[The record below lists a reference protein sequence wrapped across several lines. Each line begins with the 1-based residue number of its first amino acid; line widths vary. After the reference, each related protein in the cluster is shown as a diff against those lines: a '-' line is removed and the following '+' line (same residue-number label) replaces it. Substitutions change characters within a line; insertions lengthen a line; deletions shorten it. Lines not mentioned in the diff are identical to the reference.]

1 MEHAM
6 AKSTASPHVLRLKP
20 LRARVSEAEWQA
32 RVDLAAAFRLADLY
46 GMSDMIY
53 THMSLRVPDAPNH
66 FLLNPHG
73 LLFDEVTASALLK
86 VDLDGNVIEK
96 PDGEYGLHQAAF
108 VIHSALYRARP
119 DVNGAMHTH
128 TIAGMAVSALQCG
141 LLPLT
146 QTATRFCSR
155 LAYHDFNGPE
165 RDPNERDALARD
177 LGSMNYMILR
187 NHGLLTV
194 GRTIAEAFTAMYGLE
209 RSCQA
214 QLAAMACN
222 TALNQMPREVVEKS
236 IDMYDPKVIRR
247 YGLLEWP
254 GLLRKLDRKDP
265 SYRE

>member
-1 MEHAM
+1 M
-6 AKSTASPHVLRLKP
+6 STPIQRLRP
-20 LRARVSEAEWQA
+20 SALRSQVSEAEWQA
-32 RVDLAAAFRLADLY
+32 RVDLAAAYRLCDLY

-53 THMSLRVPDAPNH
+53 THISVRVPGEPAH

-73 LLFDEVTASALLK
+73 LLFEEVTASSLLK
-86 VDLDGNVIEK
+86 VDLDGKLIHR
-96 PDGEYGLHQAAF
+96 PDGPYGLHQAGY

-119 DVNGAMHTH
+119 DLGAAMHTH
-128 TIAGMAVSALQCG
+128 TVAGMAVSALKCG

-165 RDPNERDALARD
+165 RDPGERDALARD
-177 LGSMNYMILR
+177 LGAMNAMILR

-194 GRTIAEAFTAMYGLE
+194 GATVAEAFAAMYGLE

-214 QLAAMACN
+214 QVAAMACN
-222 TALNQMPREVVEKS
+222 TPLNEMPEAVVAKATG
-236 IDMYDPKVIRR
+236 MYDPAVIRR

-254 GLLRKLDRKDP
+254 GLLRQLDRRDP
-265 SYRE
+265 SFRD